1 MRSWGETT
9 AGCVASGIVMVADG
23 NGDYT
28 KALGLDVDKT
38 KSRMGVRSQR
48 YAAIIENGI
57 VKSLNIDTGSYG
69 QSSAENIL
77 TKL

>member
-1 MRSWGETT
+1 MRAWAQATV
-9 AGCVASGIVMVADG
+9 GCIASGIIMVADG

-28 KALGLDVDKT
+28 KALGFDVDKT